1 MAGSLFQRGG
11 GRRDPNI
18 VAMLSLYLLVLAFFI
33 LLNALSKL
41 EEDRT
46 RVVLASVNAA
56 FDGQVEALVSIKPD
70 SAALGPLEDAAALM
84 ADLNRLFDQTLPA
97 VRTEVAA
104 DRPVMRFE
112 LAAEALFRSGRVELR
127 AGRELLLNRLAQALL
142 SDRNSTLYFELELLH
157 GVPANGVR
165 TVADAGDRSLE
176 VRRMGHLVSEL
187 QAREL
192 PAGRLS
198 VGLVPG
204 HPGSVQ
210 LVVRIF
216 QEAPPPVDFADQV
229 E

>member
-1 MAGSLFQRGG
+1 MQ
-11 GRRDPNI
+11 
-18 VAMLSLYLLVLAFFI
+18 
-33 LLNALSKL
+33 
-41 EEDRT
+41 
-46 RVVLASVNAA
+46 
-56 FDGQVEALVSIKPD
+56 
-70 SAALGPLEDAAALM
+70 
-84 ADLNRLFDQTLPA
+84 
-97 VRTEVAA
+97 
-104 DRPVMRFE
+104 
-112 LAAEALFRSGRVELR
+112 
-127 AGRELLLNRLAQALL
+127 

-198 VGLVPG
+198 VGLAPG

-210 LVVRIF
+210 LVVRIV